1 VFDVRTNRLR
11 AESPDYVGRNSQ
23 APVEV
28 DRIQTIVKQHQDLR
42 GNLAVRG
49 CGCRLGWSDTPRCA
63 EHRSCWARLND
74 ATKTNE
80 INIMDGDDAALVKIA
95 MWLFLKIVS
104 VRRSRALRC
113 IG

>member
-1 VFDVRTNRLR
+1 M
-11 AESPDYVGRNSQ
+11 
-23 APVEV
+23 
-28 DRIQTIVKQHQDLR
+28 
-42 GNLAVRG
+42 
-49 CGCRLGWSDTPRCA
+49 
-63 EHRSCWARLND
+63 ND

-80 INIMDGDDAALVKIA
+80 INIVDGDDAALVKIA